1 MKKYLFAF
9 ISLLFI
15 ACSSEDYETG
25 DGHLSFMRADFADVY
40 TDARAYM
47 VRAMTD
53 DGDSLLLKKPVK
65 PSWVNTP
72 DSCYRTLLYYN
83 KVENMADVVSVNTV
97 LVPSI
102 RKRSDDKPEEVKE
115 DPVKVI
121 GVWKSANGR
130 YLNLDLELM
139 TGKDDGEV
147 VSQMVGIYCDSISTD
162 ESGVQHAILSLY
174 HNQNNCPEYY
184 AAEVFLSIPL
194 ARIPCLLK
202 PGDDV
207 SLRINTYSGPWQ
219 RTFTI
224 AP

>member
-1 MKKYLFAF
+1 
-9 ISLLFI
+9 
-15 ACSSEDYETG
+15 
-25 DGHLSFMRADFADVY
+25 
-40 TDARAYM
+40 
-47 VRAMTD
+47 
-53 DGDSLLLKKPVK
+53 
-65 PSWVNTP
+65 
-72 DSCYRTLLYYN
+72 
-83 KVENMADVVSVNTV
+83 MADVVSVNTV